1 MVGMMEIS
9 IDHLLEVAEE
19 EGGTGSSPSLQH
31 HRVSLCFDPENSTK
45 FRDVDTCFL
54 SARYAL
60 TRGGVKQVRPS
71 VTQPVEA
78 YHKARYGGKGGERAV
93 AKARRDYGPNRLEV
107 EVGQST
113 SEDHWFVRWFSAGIW
128 HTEDELTTCVLPS
141 PHRSPG
147 AAPACAAAAGG
158 ADPRVGPQG
167 HRPGAAGGGW
177 GARRHAAGTYVPCSC
192 NMTRLEHERA

>member
-1 MVGMMEIS
+1 MET
-9 IDHLLEVAEE
+9 
-19 EGGTGSSPSLQH
+19 GGGRGGRRGRSLTLQH
-31 HRVSLCFDPENSTK
+31 HRDPLLKEKMCPENNTQY
-45 FRDVDTCFL
+45 RDVDSRFL

-113 SEDHWFVRWFSAGIW
+113 S
-128 HTEDELTTCVLPS
+128 
-141 PHRSPG
+141 
-147 AAPACAAAAGG
+147 
-158 ADPRVGPQG
+158 
-167 HRPGAAGGGW
+167 
-177 GARRHAAGTYVPCSC
+177 
-192 NMTRLEHERA
+192 